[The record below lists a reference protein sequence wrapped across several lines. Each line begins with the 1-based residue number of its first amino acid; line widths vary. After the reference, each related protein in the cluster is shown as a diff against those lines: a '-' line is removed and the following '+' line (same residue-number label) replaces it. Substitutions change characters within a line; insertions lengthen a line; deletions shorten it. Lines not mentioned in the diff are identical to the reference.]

1 MKLNAVRFAAPDPPS
16 NLTVSV
22 RTGKTAIVYWAPP
35 AQGNYSG
42 FRLRVQSF
50 SDTGNPKTSVIPAD
64 AVPYVL
70 RDLIPG
76 ATYSLQLFTVLDTK
90 ESVAYTS
97 RNFTTS
103 ESTKLRAFRVVFC
116 YAFVL
121 QSCGLFRWNLDLA
134 RKRER
139 ERERER
145 NSEFYV
151 FMGNL

>member
-1 MKLNAVRFAAPDPPS
+1 MTTRFSAPDPPS

-22 RTGKTAIVYWAPP
+22 RNGKTAIVYWAPP

-103 ESTKLRAFRVVFC
+103 EYYILIEIWKVIYRKVSKNFLIFVIEFLLRRV
-116 YAFVL
+116 
-121 QSCGLFRWNLDLA
+121 
-134 RKRER
+134 
-139 ERERER
+139 
-145 NSEFYV
+145 
-151 FMGNL
+151 GNLIKVGNL

>member
-1 MKLNAVRFAAPDPPS
+1 MTTRFSAPDPPS

-22 RTGKTAIVYWAPP
+22 RNGKTAIVYWAPP

-103 ESTKLRAFRVVFC
+103 EYYILVEIWKVMYRKNIKEFLDSYLSLNF
-116 YAFVL
+116 YYEEY
-121 QSCGLFRWNLDLA
+121 QSWKFINWNM
-134 RKRER
+134 
-139 ERERER
+139 
-145 NSEFYV
+145 NH
-151 FMGNL
+151 

>member
-1 MKLNAVRFAAPDPPS
+1 MEESTARIELNSKSELNELRFSAPDPPS

-22 RTGKTAIVYWAPP
+22 RNGKTAIVYWAPP

-103 ESTKLRAFRVVFC
+103 EYRSLLVV
-116 YAFVL
+116 VEIW
-121 QSCGLFRWNLDLA
+121 QRDGIIN
-134 RKRER
+134 
-139 ERERER
+139 
-145 NSEFYV
+145 
-151 FMGNL
+151 

>member
-1 MKLNAVRFAAPDPPS
+1 MRN
-16 NLTVSV
+16 
-22 RTGKTAIVYWAPP
+22 GKTAIVYWAPP

-103 ESTKLRAFRVVFC
+103 EYYILVEIWKVMYRKNIKEFLDSYLSLNFYYKE
-116 YAFVL
+116 Y
-121 QSCGLFRWNLDLA
+121 QSWKFINWNM
-134 RKRER
+134 
-139 ERERER
+139 
-145 NSEFYV
+145 NH
-151 FMGNL
+151 

>member
-1 MKLNAVRFAAPDPPS
+1 MFHWITLSESWSHFTIVSIEIISNERANISIRVNTIDFAVPDPPS

-22 RTGKTAIVYWAPP
+22 RNGKTAVVYWAPP
-35 AQGNYSG
+35 AEGNYSG

-103 ESTKLRAFRVVFC
+103 E
-116 YAFVL
+116 
-121 QSCGLFRWNLDLA
+121 
-134 RKRER
+134 
-139 ERERER
+139 
-145 NSEFYV
+145 
-151 FMGNL
+151 

>member
-1 MKLNAVRFAAPDPPS
+1 MRNVCFAAPDPPS

-22 RTGKTAIVYWAPP
+22 RNGKTAIVYWSPP

-103 ESTKLRAFRVVFC
+103 ESIKRHARFVTLPFREITNATICLKNKQRASLFYSCRTQHTGQVYRVV
-116 YAFVL
+116 
-121 QSCGLFRWNLDLA
+121 
-134 RKRER
+134 
-139 ERERER
+139 
-145 NSEFYV
+145 
-151 FMGNL
+151 